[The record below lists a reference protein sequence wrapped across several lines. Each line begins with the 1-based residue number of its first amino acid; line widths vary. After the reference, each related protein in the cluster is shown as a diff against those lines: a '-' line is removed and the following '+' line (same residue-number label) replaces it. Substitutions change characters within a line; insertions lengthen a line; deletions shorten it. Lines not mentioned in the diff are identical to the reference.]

1 MDNQKF
7 IQKSSPESEDILT
20 FTDEE
25 LIEIYNSLGFT
36 TTVLAISENVF
47 QDSRVAALVEGQ
59 SNLSS
64 SIRFKI
70 ELELMKRNNA

>member
-1 MDNQKF
+1 MSNQKF
-7 IQKSSPESEDILT
+7 IQKSSPEADDTLG

-36 TTVLAISENVF
+36 TTVLAISDNVF
-47 QDSRVAALVEGQ
+47 QDSRITSLIEGQ
-59 SNLSS
+59 SHLSS
-64 SIRFKI
+64 SIRLKI

>member
-47 QDSRVAALVEGQ
+47 QDSRVAPLVEGQ